1 MPSSTQAI
9 NENIS
14 SSINATTFSATS
26 SVEDVSILINELKTH
41 YKNFE
46 KNAEFAYEKQKD
58 ILLARLNSILGKTYS
73 FNTITGNLPIETIF
87 DECTL
92 NIECSAG
99 KKAYVY
105 YLKEVLQKLN
115 QLNQHIIKG
124 QEAFNALAS
133 CTTESQIKNFQTT
146 LEMQSKFVEN
156 SLYEFSKYT
165 VIQTLETTRQTLR
178 KSLNEEMITSS
189 TNSIETNYEIKQKN
203 ILNDDFK
210 SIVPDTLA
218 GLRTLK
224 TTKESGN
231 QSIITIL
238 TNSKTNA
245 ITDLN
250 DKWGV
255 NVITKNTSISTTNS
269 SPIALFDELTL
280 LDKLKYI
287 IVYYKDTSS
296 AHYFYPNDAK
306 SGVPCMSKDA
316 LKTYITDN
324 EEDVDTTNKNE
335 LQALGIIPSDE
346 NAPKT
351 DDIEVGAIEL
361 FYTGYLEDSMGAINA
376 LAKFMELKSVA
387 LMAQITQQSY
397 RIKALKAYL
406 SMLEFGFQALN
417 NSYTGEIISSKVYLA
432 LKYAA
437 ANQTR
442 TLINIDGTDYIVVQ
456 LDGTTKDN
464 HQLSNNNRYIFV
476 KATPEGINAF
486 LEQGYKNIDQYFSAP
501 LIIPTEDFIIEKLKT
516 LNKSFSLPDPTTT
529 TTFNA
534 LDSDNEDENKDGVQ
548 FSTNFSE
555 WTIKFSEK
563 AEGTSES
570 PSEKLLNAREIGDDP
585 EEETTTPIFPL
596 IQQTVTTKTQY
607 FRSQNQN
614 QFIIATTTNKTNQI
628 NNFINQTE
636 THYDYYYY
644 DYSKKPL
651 SAGNNNFF
659 FVTIDNN
666 DKAINFLPK
675 ELETVKININS
686 LINFRNGGLAWDD
699 DTPNKDINKDTIWPE
714 LVNMWQSTC
723 QTAIEN
729 VGSQIESV
737 NKTIKSLRSKVDTF
751 DSSSSRFRD
760 KFYTTTMTIINK
772 IS

>member
-1 MPSSTQAI
+1 MATSTQAV
-9 NENIS
+9 NGNVFG
-14 SSINATTFSATS
+14 NTTATTLPIKKSALD
-26 SVEDVSILINELKTH
+26 DVPNQINELKEL
-41 YKNFE
+41 YKCFE
-46 KNAEFAYEKQKD
+46 ETTGAFIRQKTV
-58 ILLARLNSILGKTYS
+58 LLNRLNTILSNFFGKKYS
-73 FNTITGNLPIETIF
+73 YESTGNLPIETIF

-92 NIECSAG
+92 NIGCSAG
-99 KKAYVY
+99 KKAYIY

-178 KSLNEEMITSS
+178 KSLNREEITSNS

-250 DKWGV
+250 DKCGV
-255 NVITKNTSISTTNS
+255 NVITKNTNISTTNS

-287 IVYYKDTSS
+287 IVYYKDTSA

-306 SGVPCMSKDA
+306 NGIPCTSKDE
-316 LKTYITDN
+316 LKTYIPDKDAN
-324 EEDVDTTNKNE
+324 DTNKNE

-351 DDIEVGAIEL
+351 DNIEVGAIEL

-376 LAKFMELKSVA
+376 LAKFMEIKAVA
-387 LMAQITQQSY
+387 LMNQITQQSY

-417 NSYTGEIISSKVYLA
+417 NSYNVEKISPKVYLA

-486 LEQGYKNIDQYFSAP
+486 LEQKIATRSTDVGTLATKPTNIDCFFYEN
-501 LIIPTEDFIIEKLKT
+501 IIKK
-516 LNKSFSLPDPTTT
+516 
-529 TTFNA
+529 
-534 LDSDNEDENKDGVQ
+534 
-548 FSTNFSE
+548 NFSE
-555 WTIKFSEK
+555 LTIDQIKSKKFYYEVGKDIEK
-563 AEGTSES
+563 TENGITFYTNLNTCEIIGPTAKLPDNFSIIGEGEMLEKSES
-570 PSEKLLNAREIGDDP
+570 SNG
-585 EEETTTPIFPL
+585 TTTIHRYYHYKNCLKEENEIKESLFAQPIKKT
-596 IQQTVTTKTQY
+596 IQ
-607 FRSQNQN
+607 
-614 QFIIATTTNKTNQI
+614 
-628 NNFINQTE
+628 
-636 THYDYYYY
+636 YYY
-644 DYSKKPL
+644 KTE
-651 SAGNNNFF
+651 AATNNNLI
-659 FVTIDNN
+659 FVKIDSN

-675 ELETVKININS
+675 ELETPKIKIEDLTGDIHGLSWQNTIPNNKNIKT
-686 LINFRNGGLAWDD
+686 DV
-699 DTPNKDINKDTIWPE
+699 IWPQI
-714 LVNMWQSTC
+714 VDMWQNKC

-729 VGSQIESV
+729 IGNQIDSV

-751 DSSSSRFRD
+751 DASSNRFRD